1 MENKKQTRR
10 GGFYWKD
17 GKSYIS
23 VTNCLKILDKP
34 QIRFWFGKQIYWA
47 VVANPTIS
55 EAEAL
60 AAPYETSGK
69 AATRG
74 TTVHDL
80 IELYKHT
87 GEEKKPPSPFNKF
100 IEAFYKW
107 VKDNDIEI
115 LEQEKTVFS
124 EKHNFAGTLDLLVK
138 NKQSGKTFVVDI
150 KTSKEGR
157 IYPETALQVSAYF
170 EALKEQGKQVDSIG
184 AIGLSQKGNYT
195 FQELEP
201 CFEIFL
207 NCKSI
212 WEWQNKDII
221 EALKKGGKNGSI
233 SKMG

>member
-47 VVANPTIS
+47 VVTNPTIS
-55 EAEAL
+55 
-60 AAPYETSGK
+60 
-69 AATRG
+69 
-74 TTVHDL
+74 
-80 IELYKHT
+80 
-87 GEEKKPPSPFNKF
+87 
-100 IEAFYKW
+100 
-107 VKDNDIEI
+107 
-115 LEQEKTVFS
+115 EQEKTVFS

-207 NCKSI
+207 NCKAI

-221 EALKKGGKNGSI
+221 EAIKKGGKNGSV